1 MKVKCPYCNYDGN
14 LKEAIQYNYQIYPIS
29 FPMFCGK
36 CRMKFYPETDMALIS
51 QIKESLED
59 IKAGRIKKQ

>member
-1 MKVKCPYCNYDGN
+1 MKIKCPYCNYDGD
-14 LKEAIQYNYQIYPIS
+14 LKEGYPIYPIS

-36 CRMKFYPETDMALIS
+36 CRMKFYPETDMNLIN

-59 IKAGRIKKQ
+59 VKAGRIKKQ